1 MSETSNTIDKNVD
14 EQIVKVLERFKQ
26 AYDARIALGPLKSS
40 AYTRLR
46 RDGLLT
52 PEFIKSEY
60 GLIAEK
66 KSKLPSTERAF
77 IAYVM
82 NVAISRALNTR
93 LQMTAKQEAEKAEEE
108 QVNAEEDGK

>member
-1 MSETSNTIDKNVD
+1 MSETSNTIDKNV
-14 EQIVKVLERFKQ
+14 EEEISKVLSGLNDQYVTKS
-26 AYDARIALGPLKSS
+26 ALGQLKST

-46 RDGLLT
+46 DKGLLT
-52 PEFIKSEY
+52 AAFIQSEY
-60 GLIAEK
+60 SLIAEK